1 MTAPAEARAS
11 LRWLISPVGKEVFFS
26 EYWERQPLVVRRQR
40 PDYYSGL
47 LSLDEV
53 DRVLTTLDLG
63 YPRITLKNAARD
75 VAAADYTIRGDHL
88 DVARVYQLFEEGSTI
103 TLAFLDTVVPT
114 LASFC
119 RSLENEFSFPFQTN
133 VYLTPARA
141 QGAAYHY
148 DTHDV
153 FVLQVVNSKRWSIY
167 GTPVESPL
175 AGQEFDSSRHNRG
188 EATLQFELEPGDVA
202 YIPRGIVH
210 EAQSGEDV
218 SLHITAGVL
227 AYTWTDLL
235 LEAVADMCLNDPAFR
250 KSLPPGFA
258 RQEFD
263 RSQGTATFRELLCR
277 LSEKQNFASILDRF
291 IDEFVSV
298 CPPLL
303 RGQVAQIPALESLSM
318 ESVVGARPG
327 LVFYVRAEG
336 EAVRLEYYGR
346 TIKFP
351 ARAGESLR
359 FALNHSKFAVRE
371 LPGLDNAGKLT
382 LVRRLIREG
391 LLVSMAH
398 LL

>member
-1 MTAPAEARAS
+1 MTAPAEAAAS
-11 LRWLISPVGKEVFFS
+11 LQWLISPLSKELFFS
-26 EYWERQPLVVRRQR
+26 EYWERQPLVVNRQR
-40 PDYYSGL
+40 PHYYNGL

-53 DRVLTTLDLG
+53 DRVLTTLDLR
-63 YPRITLKNAARD
+63 YPNITLKNAAGS
-75 VAAADYTIRGDHL
+75 VTAADYTIRGDHL
-88 DVARVYQLFEEGSTI
+88 DVARVYQLFEEGCTI

-119 RSLENEFSFPFQTN
+119 RNLESEFSFPFQTN
-133 VYLTPARA
+133 VYLTPASA

-153 FVLQVVNSKRWSIY
+153 FVLQIINSKRWSIY

-175 AGQEFDSSRHNRG
+175 AGQEFDSSRHHRG
-188 EATLQFELEPGDVA
+188 EPTLQFELEPGDVA

-210 EAQSGEDV
+210 DAQSGEDV

-235 LEAVADMCLNDPAFR
+235 LELVADACLNDAAFR

-263 RSQGTATFRELLCR
+263 RSQATRAFRDLWRR
-277 LSEKQNFASILDRF
+277 LSEKPNFEPILDRF
-291 IDEFVSV
+291 VDEFVSA
-298 CPPLL
+298 CSPLL
-303 RGQVAQIPALESLSM
+303 RGQVAQIAALDRLSV

-327 LVFYVRAEG
+327 LIFYVRAQG
-336 EAVRLEYYGR
+336 EVVCLEYYGR

-351 ARAGESLR
+351 AQAGEALG
-359 FALNHSKFAVRE
+359 FALNRSEFAVRE

-391 LLVSMAH
+391 LLVSMSH
-398 LL
+398 SL